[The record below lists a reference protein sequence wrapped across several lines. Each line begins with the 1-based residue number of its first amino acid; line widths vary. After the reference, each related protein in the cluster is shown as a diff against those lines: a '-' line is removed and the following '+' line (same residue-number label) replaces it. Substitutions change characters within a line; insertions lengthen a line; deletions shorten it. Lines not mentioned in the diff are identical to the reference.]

1 MTANAGGT
9 TIAPFV
15 LLDGGRDSLTGG
27 AKMIDIN
34 LIREQPDVVRDGMV
48 KRGIDP
54 APVDEAVELDVKW
67 RLLLK
72 QGEKLKAERNKVSK
86 EIGKMKDEKQRQEKI
101 EAMRQVADEIKS
113 IDEELRVVEEELN
126 QVMSIIPNVP
136 DEKVPEGFTD
146 DDNIEVKRWGEHPEF
161 DFDPKPHWELGPELG
176 IIDFERGVKL
186 SGTRFYVLSGAGA
199 RLQRALISYFLDLHA
214 RQGYLEKY
222 TPFIVKGDVLYGAG
236 QLPKFKDNLYRDYEE
251 DFYLLPTSEVSLTGL
266 HKDEIIEEEQ
276 LPLYYTAYS
285 PCFRRE
291 KMSAGRDVRGI
302 KRGHQFDKV
311 EMYKYCLP
319 EKSIE
324 ELDKMVADAE
334 ETCQKLGIPYRIVLK
349 CAGDTS
355 EAALISYD
363 IEAWAAGCQEWLE
376 ISSISNVGDFQAR
389 RSAIRYR
396 PKDGGDPR
404 PLHTL
409 NGSGLALP
417 RVMITILE
425 NFQQA
430 DGSVLV
436 PEVLHPWMGGLERIV

>member
-186 SGTRFYVLSGAGA
+186 SGTAFMCSVVPVRVC
-199 RLQRALISYFLDLHA
+199 
-214 RQGYLEKY
+214 
-222 TPFIVKGDVLYGAG
+222 
-236 QLPKFKDNLYRDYEE
+236 
-251 DFYLLPTSEVSLTGL
+251 SE
-266 HKDEIIEEEQ
+266 
-276 LPLYYTAYS
+276 
-285 PCFRRE
+285 R
-291 KMSAGRDVRGI
+291 
-302 KRGHQFDKV
+302 
-311 EMYKYCLP
+311 
-319 EKSIE
+319 
-324 ELDKMVADAE
+324 
-334 ETCQKLGIPYRIVLK
+334 
-349 CAGDTS
+349 
-355 EAALISYD
+355 
-363 IEAWAAGCQEWLE
+363 
-376 ISSISNVGDFQAR
+376 
-389 RSAIRYR
+389 
-396 PKDGGDPR
+396 
-404 PLHTL
+404 
-409 NGSGLALP
+409 
-417 RVMITILE
+417 
-425 NFQQA
+425 
-430 DGSVLV
+430 
-436 PEVLHPWMGGLERIV
+436 